1 MYHEFIIPKFCYT
14 LIYFKVSVY
23 LMVQR
28 MEELRLVVSI
38 PFKKNNAIFLSEK
51 DFEFTLAFDLKW
63 FSPKIA
69 SKVKC
74 CALEVGLLSLNKGVL
89 TPAFDV
95 EDIRLPNTFKPS
107 ENFLESQENSSGKP
121 SLKEDISFEQVL
133 EFIAGNT
140 GVNRQKLVSEINSM
154 QERLSYLVDIRI
166 VALLMARKFE
176 CDIEAIFEKVS
187 MSVLR
192 ISF

>member
-1 MYHEFIIPKFCYT
+1 
-14 LIYFKVSVY
+14 
-23 LMVQR
+23 MVQR

-38 PFKKNNAIFLSEK
+38 PFKKNNTIFLSEK

-69 SKVKC
+69 SKVKYR
-74 CALEVGLLSLNKGVL
+74 ALEVGLLSLNNGAL

-95 EDIRLPNTFKPS
+95 ERLRLPNTFKPS
-107 ENFLESQENSSGKP
+107 ENFLESQNNSGGKLSP
-121 SLKEDISFEQVL
+121 LEEDISFEQVL
-133 EFIAGNT
+133 EFIAENT

-166 VALLMARKFE
+166 VALFTARKFE
-176 CDIEAIFEKVS
+176 CDVEAIFEKVS
-187 MSVLR
+187 KSVLR

>member
-1 MYHEFIIPKFCYT
+1 
-14 LIYFKVSVY
+14 
-23 LMVQR
+23 MVQR

-69 SKVKC
+69 SKIKC
-74 CALEVGLLSLNKGVL
+74 LALEVGLLSHNKGVL

-107 ENFLESQENSSGKP
+107 ENFLESQENFGGKL
-121 SLKEDISFEQVL
+121 SFKKDISFEQVL
-133 EFIAGNT
+133 EFIAENT

-166 VALLMARKFE
+166 VALFMAKKLE

>member
-1 MYHEFIIPKFCYT
+1 
-14 LIYFKVSVY
+14 
-23 LMVQR
+23 

-107 ENFLESQENSSGKP
+107 ENFLESQGNSDGN
-121 SLKEDISFEQVL
+121 SLSRKISP
-133 EFIAGNT
+133 
-140 GVNRQKLVSEINSM
+140 
-154 QERLSYLVDIRI
+154 LS
-166 VALLMARKFE
+166 K
-176 CDIEAIFEKVS
+176 S
-187 MSVLR
+187 
-192 ISF
+192 

>member
-1 MYHEFIIPKFCYT
+1 
-14 LIYFKVSVY
+14 
-23 LMVQR
+23 

-69 SKVKC
+69 SKVKYR
-74 CALEVGLLSLNKGVL
+74 ALEVGLLSLNKGAL

-95 EDIRLPNTFKPS
+95 EGIRLPNTFKPS
-107 ENFLESQENSSGKP
+107 ENFLESQDNSGGNLA

-133 EFIAGNT
+133 EFIAKNT

-166 VALLMARKFE
+166 VALLWQE
-176 CDIEAIFEKVS
+176 SSSAISKQF
-187 MSVLR
+187 LR
-192 ISF
+192 RFPCLCSDISF